1 MKYQN
6 SREPHDERDKLRK
19 FRELD
24 DAFAEALRDLEQLES
39 PSRPSDQASAQPGK
53 QVGEQDREAAFKRQL
68 ESLMQEYALPADS
81 VSDLLVTMK
90 SLGRIS

>member
-24 DAFAEALRDLEQLES
+24 DAFAEALRDLDQLES
-39 PSRPSDQASAQPGK
+39 PARSSDQAASQSGK
-53 QVGEQDREAAFKRQL
+53 QVDEQDREVAFKRQL

-81 VSDLLVTMK
+81 VSDLLATLK
-90 SLGRIS
+90 SLGRIA